1 MGEEAFVAEDAVE
14 GGTADAELAGGAEL
28 VAAVEVEHVLD
39 MVADDG
45 VEGEIAE
52 LEGGLGLEL

>member
-14 GGTADAELAGGAEL
+14 GGTADAELASGAEL
-28 VAAVEVEHVLD
+28 VAAVEDEHVLD

>member
-14 GGTADAELAGGAEL
+14 GGTADAELARGAEL

>member
-1 MGEEAFVAEDAVE
+1 VGEEAFVAEDAVE
-14 GGTADAELAGGAEL
+14 GGTADAELASGAEL

>member
-14 GGTADAELAGGAEL
+14 GGTADAELASGAEL